1 MGNKTEI
8 SLDFQHCPLQ
18 VILSKYNKLCLN
30 PRRWLPRVCLP
41 VESAITKV
49 LITKVG
55 RNMCLKAELFNGTI
69 K

>member
-18 VILSKYNKLCLN
+18 VILSKYNKFCLN
-30 PRRWLPRVCLP
+30 PRRWLPLVCLP
-41 VESAITKV
+41 RVRRRKSSV
-49 LITKVG
+49 ITKVG